1 MTTTNELLDSL
12 KNDKKTL
19 VTKLNEKGIEASAD
33 ETFTTLCPKVGD
45 IKQVE
50 SQSKVLINKDT
61 GNLVT
66 VGPFINYI
74 KSFSNVQISENVTNL
89 GALFRAYSN
98 VEEID
103 ISNLNF
109 SNINSVQAM
118 FYLDSKLIYIN
129 MENLDFGNVN
139 NIQLMFDGCSSLKTL
154 KFPNNLGKNFKEEKE
169 NNNFYKISFA
179 VSKNLEHETLLNI
192 FNKLYDLNLTY
203 NVANGGTLY
212 TQQLV
217 IGPENIKKCSP
228 EEIAIATA
236 KGWTVS

>member
-1 MTTTNELLDSL
+1 MATTSEYLTQLQT
-12 KNDKKTL
+12 DKQTL
-19 VTKLNEKGIEASAD
+19 VTKLNEKGIEASDD

-45 IKQVE
+45 IKQSE
-50 SQSKVLINKDT
+50 SQSKVLINKDP

-66 VGPFINYI
+66 IGPFVNYI
-74 KSFSNVQISENVTNL
+74 KGFSNIQISENVTNL
-89 GALFRAYSN
+89 SALFRAYQN

-109 SNINSVQAM
+109 SNIKNIQAM
-118 FYLDSKLIYIN
+118 FYLDSKLTYIN

-139 NIQLMFDGCSSLKTL
+139 NIQLTFDGCSSLKNL

-169 NNNFYKISFA
+169 NNTFYKLSFA
-179 VSKNLEHETLLNI
+179 ASKNLEHESLLDI

-203 NVANGGTLY
+203 DVANGGTLY
-212 TQQLV
+212 TQQLI
-217 IGPENIKKCSP
+217 IGNTNLAKLTA
-228 EEIAIATA
+228 EEIAVATN